1 MRRTSTLAQMP
12 TRQPPAIPAGELIGA
27 ISATAELCGQPLS
40 PSAAILLA
48 GDLERLNRTAVF
60 KALARCR
67 AELHGTLNSGE
78 IMARI
83 DDGRPSAEEAWSML
97 PATEAASV
105 VWTEEMAQS
114 WAKVLPLLQDGEA
127 ERARRLFFECYTHAV
142 LMARCKQEKV
152 RWTPS
157 LGTDLQERERVLQEA
172 LRKERL
178 PASYVQELLPYRS
191 LSAQSGHFFAQ
202 IRLKRIP

>member
-1 MRRTSTLAQMP
+1 MRRTSTLGQMP
-12 TRQPPAIPAGELIGA
+12 ARRPPAIPAAELAGA

-40 PSAAILLA
+40 PAAATLLA
-48 GDLERLNRTAVF
+48 GDLASLNRTAVF

-67 AELHGTLNSGE
+67 AELHGTLSSGE
-78 IMARI
+78 ILARI

-114 WAKVLPLLQDGEA
+114 WAKIMPLLQKGEQ
-127 ERARRLFFECYTHAV
+127 EHARRIFVECYTHAV
-142 LMARCKQEKV
+142 LMARCRQEKV

-157 LGTDLQERERVLQEA
+157 LGTDPQERERVLLEA

-178 PASYVQELLPYRS
+178 LASYVKELLPYRL
-191 LSAQSGHFFAQ
+191 LSAQSCHFFAQ
-202 IRLKRIP
+202 IRLKKIP